1 MNFGRQLKRVK
12 QQADHLFLRSDRTDV
27 VGELRTA
34 EEQADELRLL
44 CEAYTRS
51 LEKCLHTHTMPDEKK
66 LRKVPEYQVAE
77 GLRESLNCLPSAE
90 NHEHKDL
97 LRIVVE
103 RVVEVQQAMGLD
115 VVEFEDQVEKQVLG
129 PLLQLIK
136 EDFPSISKQKKQ
148 LKQFGLDL
156 DAAKT
161 RWRNSQA
168 NPSQNTKMDLYREE
182 LEEAETKL
190 DQARDSYA
198 CDIFGLL
205 SREREVSQYMCGYL
219 ELQREFLQNT
229 LDKLDRVLPEM
240 KSQLH
245 ASSSSPVYGV
255 PLHDHLKIT
264 QEEIAV
270 PLQVCVRR
278 LIEVGLYEEGVF
290 RVAGSASKVRRL
302 KGAFDANLVTN
313 EALAQADEHDRDY
326 DVHVVAGALKCYL
339 RELPEPL
346 LTHVKHDQWLE
357 AVRNPDHQHR
367 LRALWVVVNQIPP
380 ANLANLRYLIKFL
393 AILAANA
400 NSNKMSPSNIAIVI
414 APNLIWAQRDSEE
427 QPDLSTLGRNMSLTS
442 DYRSIVE
449 HLVEYSDYF
458 FKENVDFGVTPRV
471 PPSPSRTHAAPNGTL
486 PAPARQAAQTHRRNA
501 SSDLSG
507 RIDVVTGG
515 AQGVSASG
523 ECESPKQ
530 PQRTKKK
537 QAPRPPQVR
546 PVSTHGPL
554 VNDGQSPPSVTST
567 TTSASASP
575 EQVRSNTPPREAG
588 APAPA
593 ARLHHSNSI
602 RRPTAEPPKPPTAPA
617 KPPRPSPP
625 AADALER
632 SVHAQSEVKTESKGV
647 VLGFEQISQRDVDVV
662 DDEDEVVLRKDVVNE
677 GPAPIGFLVEGE
689 IKKEEGDA
697 SPKSVRSFRQ
707 SLENVIQQQAAGQP
721 VALPRHTPS
730 AGEGESA
737 PAPGV
742 LPLPRVSSGGD
753 NQRPVLP
760 PTPAQRTTLHTV
772 TPAVNPQRVTK
783 ENNQTERSEPPRVD
797 KPALPEK
804 PSLMSRSTV
813 IVDHSKPQIPERP
826 VVLPQRPNSTGSGP
840 HIQAPVLDL
849 VSSSAAQQ
857 EASGTLVMAVEDG
870 DNTSHNTND
879 DCARDD
885 GGGTHSDITGAGAV
899 LEKAHMY
906 SVDKQ
911 QVSIV
916 QVGVTSPA
924 QVRGAGSGFGVQKPV
939 KPPKPDKRPQILPRP
954 PALSSDHQDTFV
966 SQSSSVAGVKS
977 NKFSWPPPSESAAST
992 PSEEEEVA
1000 PDSTNL

>member
-205 SREREVSQYMCGYL
+205 AREREVSQYMCGYL

-229 LDKLDRVLPEM
+229 LNKLDRVLPEM

-278 LIEVGLYEEGVF
+278 LIEVGLYEEGLF

-313 EALAQADEHDRDY
+313 ETLAQADEHDRDY

-486 PAPARQAAQTHRRNA
+486 PTPARQAAQTHRRNA

-632 SVHAQSEVKTESKGV
+632 SAHAQSEVKTESKGV
-647 VLGFEQISQRDVDVV
+647 ILGFEQLPQRDIDVV
-662 DDEDEVVLRKDVVNE
+662 DDEDEVVLRKDVVSE

-730 AGEGESA
+730 TGEGESA

-753 NQRPVLP
+753 NPRPVLP

-772 TPAVNPQRVTK
+772 TPAVNPQRITK
-783 ENNQTERSEPPRVD
+783 ESNQTEQSEPPRAD

-813 IVDHSKPQIPERP
+813 IVEHSKPQIPERP

-924 QVRGAGSGFGVQKPV
+924 QV
-939 KPPKPDKRPQILPRP
+939 
-954 PALSSDHQDTFV
+954 
-966 SQSSSVAGVKS
+966 AGVKS

-992 PSEEEEVA
+992 PSEEEEAA